1 MLQHLCAG
9 DIPNNTV
16 ETLGTL
22 GTTLFV
28 QVYISALIMGTLL
41 NYLVSPSDFLP
52 QSQFRFQPSLSPA
65 HSST

>member
-16 ETLGTL
+16 ETVFTL
-22 GTTLFV
+22 VTTLFV

-41 NYLVSPSDFLP
+41 NYLVSPSPP
-52 QSQFRFQPSLSPA
+52 QSQFRSQPSLSLA
-65 HSST
+65 HANT